1 MRAYWK
7 KLVRDTVEQNV
18 INGYKKQHLNY
29 DQYINRLRFPA
40 IPRIIIYSQTQ
51 GVDTF
56 LEQVFPLYK
65 YVTPNPSAE
74 TDEIIARS
82 VAEQILGSPGAK
94 FSGYLIKGFPFNA
107 NQALLFDKYLNGVN
121 LALHVRAEN
130 EPVDESINNLLNYYD
145 QRGTLLRVPF
155 LNNPNADQLEFIN
168 REIVSHIKTSE

>member
-1 MRAYWK
+1 M
-7 KLVRDTVEQNV
+7 
-18 INGYKKQHLNY
+18 
-29 DQYINRLRFPA
+29 
-40 IPRIIIYSQTQ
+40 
-51 GVDTF
+51 
-56 LEQVFPLYK
+56 
-65 YVTPNPSAE
+65 
-74 TDEIIARS
+74 
-82 VAEQILGSPGAK
+82 GSPGVK

-155 LNNPNADQLEFIN
+155 LTNPNADQLELIN